1 MNGNHDESSNRRPNA
16 PENLRN
22 DLQIIDFSRDLKNL
36 IEQPNSIPA
45 APEQADRTQTDDHQ
59 STNLIE
65 LNSTKQ
71 PNGHS
76 SGRSNGFPGDLS
88 GKLGTTDLFEN
99 KFDRAASVDDQWR
112 TAAASDQTNERPSAD
127 QLSAAKTADPLKD
140 PPTVD
145 TRRFLSKDVDIFDF
159 EHLNRHQKLV
169 NLASD
174 NDDKLN
180 RFKDFNNFISNSTF
194 KLPFD
199 SKAEPA
205 VIQTNSD
212 NHFSSPL
219 VADEQ
224 NSKFANL
231 GYQEQASIGDISLS
245 VNTSLSGFKPACV
258 HNTSNSSNNEEIE
271 PLLNRSTNCNLCKNQ
286 NRLQTQSSKME
297 AEWTAYHNSFPEDE
311 HFNGVIKEAER
322 SIEDGNFP
330 IRISQ
335 GSSGSYFVRDRNNVS
350 ALFAI
355 ARDQNNGHSSA
366 VISWFFIL
374 CDFPSCG
381 FLSFG
386 AQFWGSSLATP
397 AILQVPITKSHFLS
411 STRW

>member
-1 MNGNHDESSNRRPNA
+1 MMNGNHDESGNYRPNES
-16 PENLRN
+16 ENLRN
-22 DLQIIDFSRDLKNL
+22 DLQIIDFSGDLKNL

-45 APEQADRTQTDDHQ
+45 APEQADRTQTDNR

-71 PNGHS
+71 PNGYS

-99 KFDRAASVDDQWR
+99 KFDSAASADSTDNQWR
-112 TAAASDQTNERPSAD
+112 TAAASDRTNNGRPLPSDD
-127 QLSAAKTADPLKD
+127 QLSAVNKEAADPLND
-140 PPTVD
+140 PPTNPVD

-159 EHLNRHQKLV
+159 DHLKRYQKLV

-174 NDDKLN
+174 SDDKLN
-180 RFKDFNNFISNSTF
+180 RFKDFNNFITNSTF

-205 VIQTNSD
+205 VIQTNGD
-212 NHFSSPL
+212 NHFCSP
-219 VADEQ
+219 VVSDEQ

-231 GYQEQASIGDISLS
+231 GYQEQASIGDLSLS
-245 VNTSLSGFKPACV
+245 VNTSLTGFKPGCI

-271 PLLNRSTNCNLCKNQ
+271 PLLNRSTNCNLCKNH

-297 AEWTAYHNSFPEDE
+297 GEWTAYHNSFPEDE

-322 SIEDGNFP
+322 SIEDGNYP

-350 ALFAI
+350 AFCSSGLLHVTKTM
-355 ARDQNNGHSSA
+355 RHSFS
-366 VISWFFIL
+366 VIS
-374 CDFPSCG
+374 
-381 FLSFG
+381 
-386 AQFWGSSLATP
+386 
-397 AILQVPITKSHFLS
+397 
-411 STRW
+411 